1 VAENPSFAQ
10 KEFNRAFVLMQY
22 FGYLRR
28 DPDAAGFT
36 FWLGKLNAFGGDY
49 VRAEMVKAFISSDE
63 YRKRFGQEPRNRAN
77 SKGRE
82 VIYLLAAFLSLTP
95 GNVIMES
102 YFGARRVRGKRGRGA
117 SGKTI
122 VFGIFKRNG
131 CVYTE
136 VVPDSRKRTLLAVI
150 RGRVELDAVVHS
162 DGWRGYDGLVDVG
175 YAKHFR
181 VNHSANEFAR
191 GASHV
196 NGIESFWSYAKR
208 RLQKFNGVPA
218 RTFYL
223 HLKECEYRFNNRNK
237 EPSTLL
243 LKLLEKLPL

>member
-1 VAENPSFAQ
+1 MKSVNRYYKRSKISERKFRQIVRYFAMDFTASDVAQLTGLTRKTVTVIFLRVRQRVAAEC
-10 KEFNRAFVLMQY
+10 ERASPY
-22 FGYLRR
+22 
-28 DPDAAGFT
+28 
-36 FWLGKLNAFGGDY
+36 
-49 VRAEMVKAFISSDE
+49 SDC
-63 YRKRFGQEPRNRAN
+63 
-77 SKGRE
+77 E
-82 VIYLLAAFLSLTP
+82 VE
-95 GNVIMES
+95 VDES

-136 VVPDSRKRTLLAVI
+136 VVPDCRKRTLQAVI
-150 RGRVELDAVVHS
+150 RGRVALDTVIHS

-181 VNHSANEFAR
+181 VDHGQDQFVR
-191 GASHV
+191 GPHHV

-223 HLKECEYRFNNRNK
+223 HLKECEYRFNNRTKNLTR
-237 EPSTLL
+237 EL
-243 LKLLEKLPL
+243 LKLLVRYPL

>member
-1 VAENPSFAQ
+1 MKSVNRYYQWSKISERKFRQIVRYLAMDFTASDVAQLTGLTRKTVTTIFLRIRQRVAAEC
-10 KEFNRAFVLMQY
+10 ERASPY
-22 FGYLRR
+22 SGC
-28 DPDAAGFT
+28 
-36 FWLGKLNAFGGDY
+36 
-49 VRAEMVKAFISSDE
+49 
-63 YRKRFGQEPRNRAN
+63 
-77 SKGRE
+77 E
-82 VIYLLAAFLSLTP
+82 VE
-95 GNVIMES
+95 VDES

-136 VVPDSRKRTLLAVI
+136 VVPDCKKRTLQAVI
-150 RGRVELDAVVHS
+150 RGRVALDTVIHY

-181 VNHSANEFAR
+181 VDHGNNQFVR
-191 GASHV
+191 GPHHV
-196 NGIESFWSYAKR
+196 NGIESFWSFAKR

-223 HLKECEYRFNNRNK
+223 HLKESEYRFNNRNNNLAR
-237 EPSTLL
+237 EL
-243 LKLLEKLPL
+243 LKLLERYPL

>member
-1 VAENPSFAQ
+1 MKSVNRYYQRSKISERKFRQIVRYLAMDFTASDVAQLTGLTRKTVTVIFLRIRQRVAAEC
-10 KEFNRAFVLMQY
+10 ERASPY
-22 FGYLRR
+22 
-28 DPDAAGFT
+28 
-36 FWLGKLNAFGGDY
+36 
-49 VRAEMVKAFISSDE
+49 SDC
-63 YRKRFGQEPRNRAN
+63 
-77 SKGRE
+77 E
-82 VIYLLAAFLSLTP
+82 VE
-95 GNVIMES
+95 VDES

-136 VVPDSRKRTLLAVI
+136 VVPDCKKRTLQAVI
-150 RGRVELDAVVHS
+150 RGRVALDTVIHS

-181 VNHSANEFAR
+181 VDHGNNQFVR
-191 GASHV
+191 GPHHV
-196 NGIESFWSYAKR
+196 NGIESFWSFAKR

-223 HLKECEYRFNNRNK
+223 HLKESEYRFNNRNNNLAR
-237 EPSTLL
+237 EL
-243 LKLLEKLPL
+243 LKLLERYPL

>member
-1 VAENPSFAQ
+1 VRHFALDLTASDVAKLTGLTRKTVTSLF
-10 KEFNRAFVLMQY
+10 
-22 FGYLRR
+22 LRIR
-28 DPDAAGFT
+28 VRIAEECERQSP
-36 FWLGKLNAFGGDY
+36 FGG
-49 VRAEMVKAFISSDE
+49 
-63 YRKRFGQEPRNRAN
+63 
-77 SKGRE
+77 E
-82 VIYLLAAFLSLTP
+82 VE
-95 GNVIMES
+95 VDES

-122 VFGIFKRNG
+122 VFGVFKRNG

-136 VVPDSRKRTLLAVI
+136 VVPDCRKRTLLAVI
-150 RGRVELDAVVHS
+150 RGRVALNAVIHS

-191 GASHV
+191 GTSHV

-237 EPSTLL
+237 ELSKLL
-243 LKLLEKLPL
+243 LKLLERHPL

>member
-1 VAENPSFAQ
+1 MKSVNRYYRRSKISERKFRQIVRYFAMDFTASDVAQLTGLTRKTVTVIF
-10 KEFNRAFVLMQY
+10 
-22 FGYLRR
+22 LRIR
-28 DPDAAGFT
+28 Q
-36 FWLGKLNAFGGDY
+36 
-49 VRAEMVKAFISSDE
+49 R
-63 YRKRFGQEPRNRAN
+63 
-77 SKGRE
+77 
-82 VIYLLAAFLSLTP
+82 LAAECGRASP
-95 GNVIMES
+95 YSDCEVEVDES

-136 VVPDSRKRTLLAVI
+136 VVPDCKKRTLQAVI
-150 RGRVELDAVVHS
+150 RGRVALDTVIHS

-181 VNHSANEFAR
+181 VDHGQNQFVR
-191 GASHV
+191 GPHHV

-223 HLKECEYRFNNRNK
+223 HLKECEYRFNNRTKNLSR
-237 EPSTLL
+237 ELL
-243 LKLLEKLPL
+243 NLLVRYPL